1 MVAIVAQMFS
11 GVVEILSLVWM
22 ELTMLAVATCGYVLF
37 HGLPLSSAS
46 GKKMAKTI
54 VEEEPSEEEKVS
66 KEIQKRLSEGNHQ
79 AVYKL
84 WQRIKSFDMPSCS
97 FPLSGIVEC
106 MDKLGKS
113 TNVILSEFRSAMEC
127 NESLFTT
134 ESTQAL
140 LEFLRKDG
148 NREELLTGLT
158 KMFETSGLRGASPAR
173 SKKSSLVSLEGAL
186 KGGRLDEALN
196 HLYRFKGKQEKTQ
209 FTPPPELMTKLIS
222 LAGRQHRLL
231 EVAPKLTEF
240 QLQLEPRTLNEVLTE
255 ANRRRDAVFCR
266 EVQRFAM
273 DSKMPKN
280 AQTYELLVNG
290 LASDSDVVQSIF
302 EEVLADP
309 DVQVT
314 ESLGIALLS
323 ACTNSRDAKLAARVF
338 EAITP
343 TYGTPDH
350 ALYTALL
357 RVYCSCEMH
366 EEVCDIYEKEMAPH
380 SIKPDAQLGD
390 IIMRS
395 AMQCGRNK
403 LAQNVFAGASGD
415 INKHLAMIKAFSRE
429 NNLQGAMDV
438 FERLKSSGASLNS
451 MVYNSMLDACIQC
464 HDNSKALELFKQ
476 MKSEGSIDVVSFN
489 IILKIYLRSG
499 QRAQA
504 QELLKEM
511 KECGLQANKITYN
524 ELINAKVES
533 GDRCGVWDLVEQ
545 MKSEAVSPNSIT
557 CSILLKALTAKSSK
571 KDLKMTMDLVDQM
584 DDKMDEILFAS
595 VIEACLRV
603 GQLDLLS
610 EQMRK
615 YAKQGGLVA
624 LTAPTYGSMIK
635 AYGQAHDVERIWE
648 LWTEM
653 EKRNVKPTSITLGCM
668 VDALV
673 KNRCVEDAWDLIH
686 TLRADSSRRSLV
698 NNIIYSTILKGFAMT
713 KQNEK
718 LFAVY
723 AEIQDQG
730 VEANTVM
737 YNTMIDACA
746 RCGAMDRVPQ
756 LLADMRVANVKP
768 DTITYS
774 TLVKGHCLSGNV
786 DCAFEVLAQMLKENL
801 KPDEIL
807 YNCLLD
813 GCAKEHRLEDALK
826 LYEDMKEDRVSPSN
840 FTLCTLVKLLGRS
853 RRLQQAF
860 GMVEELSSNGGLKP
874 NIQVYTCLI
883 QACIH
888 NRQLQRALDLHD
900 EVIAANCEPD
910 QKTYTVLARG
920 CVQGGSLVKAVE
932 MVRCAYRIGGHGFK
946 QPSKSYGVEARV
958 LEELI
963 MKLNQGSPTEAE
975 LGRSLLADLKQQR
988 GLNMQDNVY
997 SQVVRDAARGSDRQ
1011 WGQRPNFQ
1019 QRGW

>member
-1 MVAIVAQMFS
+1 MAAIFAQMIS
-11 GVVEILSLVWM
+11 GGVELLNLVWM
-22 ELTMLAVATCGYVLF
+22 EITMIAVAVCGYVLF
-37 HGLPLSSAS
+37 HGLPLSSTG
-46 GKKMAKTI
+46 GKKMVKTI
-54 VEEEPSEEEKVS
+54 AEESPSEEEQVS
-66 KEIQKRLSEGNHQ
+66 QDIQKSLSEGHHR

-84 WQRIKSFDMPSCS
+84 WQRIKSLDMPSCS
-97 FPLSGIVEC
+97 FPLFGVVDSME
-106 MDKLGKS
+106 KLGKN
-113 TNVILSEFRSAMEC
+113 TEAILGEFRSALEC
-127 NESLFTT
+127 NESLFTSDT
-134 ESTQAL
+134 TQAL
-140 LEFLRKDG
+140 LESLKKCD
-148 NREELLTGLT
+148 NHAELLTGLT
-158 KMFETSGLRGASPAR
+158 KLFEASGLRGASPAR
-173 SKKSSLVSLEGAL
+173 SQKSSLASLEGAL
-186 KGGRLDEALN
+186 KGGRLDEAMN
-196 HLYRFKGKQEKTQ
+196 HLNRLPGKKEKAQ
-209 FTPPPELMTKLIS
+209 FTPPVELVTKLIS

-231 EVAPKLTEF
+231 EVTPKLIQF
-240 QLQLEPRTLNEVLTE
+240 QLQLEPRMLNEVLTE
-255 ANRRRDAVFCR
+255 ANRRRDSLFCR
-266 EVQRFAM
+266 EVYRFGTEA
-273 DSKMPKN
+273 KVAKN

-290 LASDSDVVQSIF
+290 LALDSTIVPALF

-314 ESLGIALLS
+314 ESLAIALLN
-323 ACTNSRDAKLAARVF
+323 ACASSRDAKLAARVF
-338 EAITP
+338 QAVSP
-343 TYGTPDH
+343 TYGAPDH
-350 ALYTALL
+350 VLYTALL
-357 RVYCSCEMH
+357 RAYCTCELH
-366 EEVCDIYEKEMAPH
+366 DEVCDIYEKEMAPQ

-403 LAQNVFAGASGD
+403 LAQSVFAGASGD
-415 INKHLAMIKAFSRE
+415 INKHLTMIKACSRE
-429 NNLQGAMDV
+429 NNLQGALDV
-438 FERLKSSGASLNS
+438 FERLKASGASLNS
-451 MVYNSMLDACIQC
+451 MTFNSILDACIQC
-464 HDNSKALELFKQ
+464 KDHAKALELFKQ
-476 MKSEGSIDVVSFN
+476 MRSEGIIDVVSFN
-489 IILKIYLRSG
+489 IMLKIYLRSG
-499 QRAQA
+499 QHAQA
-504 QELLKEM
+504 EQLLQEM

-524 ELINAKVES
+524 ELINARVEA
-533 GDRCGVWDLVEQ
+533 GDHRGVWQIVKQ
-545 MKSEAVSPNSIT
+545 MKSEGVSPNSIT

-571 KDLKMTMDLVDQM
+571 QDLKFTMDLVDQM
-584 DDKMDEILFAS
+584 EDKMDEILFAS

-635 AYGQAHDVERIWE
+635 AYGQAHDVERMWE

-653 EKRNVKPTSITLGCM
+653 EKRNVKPTAITLGCM

-686 TLRADSSRRSLV
+686 TTLSDPSRRSLV
-698 NNIIYSTILKGFAMT
+698 NNIIYSTVLKGFAMT

-730 VEANTVM
+730 VTANTVM

-756 LLADMRVANVKP
+756 LLTDMKAANVKP

-786 DCAFEVLAQMLKENL
+786 DCAFEVLAQMLKEGL

-813 GCAKEHRLEDALK
+813 GCAKEHRLEEALK
-826 LYEDMKEDRVSPSN
+826 LYEDMKKDYVSPSN

-853 RRLQQAF
+853 RRLPQAF
-860 GMVEELSSNGGLKP
+860 AMVEDLSTNSGLKP

-888 NRQLQRALDLHD
+888 NRQLQRALELHD

-910 QKTYTVLARG
+910 QKTYTVIARG
-920 CVQGGSLVKAVE
+920 CVQSGNLVKAVE
-932 MVRCAYRIGGHGFK
+932 IVRCAYCIGGHSFK

-975 LGRSLLADLKQQR
+975 VGRSLLADLKQQR

-997 SQVVRDAARGSDRQ
+997 SQVVREAARGGDKQ
-1011 WGQRPNFQ
+1011 WGQRPRAQ